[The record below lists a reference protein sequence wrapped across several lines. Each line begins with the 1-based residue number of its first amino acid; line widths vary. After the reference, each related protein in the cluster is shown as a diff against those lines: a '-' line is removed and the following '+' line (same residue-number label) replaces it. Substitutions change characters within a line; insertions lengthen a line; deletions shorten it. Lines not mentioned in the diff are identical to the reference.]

1 LDIKEVGMGA
11 GLHGGTILQVKN
23 IKTLGFLENT
33 LPTIDSEKEE
43 DEGFLFFLFKGIWTT
58 YMAVMKS
65 YANIFNMI
73 VCKPTSY
80 LQNQ

>member
-43 DEGFLFFLFKGIWTT
+43 GEGFLFILFKGIWTT
-58 YMAVMKS
+58 YVAVMKS
-65 YANIFNMI
+65 FT
-73 VCKPTSY
+73 KFF
-80 LQNQ
+80 